1 MLTDPYFMITGM
13 RKRAI
18 FLDRDGTLN
27 YDNGY
32 THIFDEKQIIEY
44 SVDVI
49 KRAKR
54 LGFLVLIVTNQ
65 SGIGRGFYS
74 EEQFHKY
81 MRDLKKYYQSLD
93 VDFDDYFFA
102 PHYELSRSTKYR
114 KGREFR
120 KPDIGM
126 IQLAQKKYS
135 LDLGKSILIG
145 DKETDIQ
152 AGLSAKISSLVLFNQ
167 KCVGTVYRAQYTE
180 VNELKAILELPI
192 W

>member
-1 MLTDPYFMITGM
+1 MK
-13 RKRAI
+13 KRAI

-27 YDNGY
+27 YDKGY
-32 THIFDEKQIIEY
+32 THIFNEKQIIEY

-54 LGFLVLIVTNQ
+54 LGFLVIIVTNQ

-81 MRDLKKYYQSLD
+81 MRDLKKYYQSRD
-93 VDFDDYFFA
+93 ADFDDYFFA
-102 PHYELSRSTKYR
+102 PYYELSKSTQYR

-120 KPDIGM
+120 KPNIGM

-135 LDLGKSILIG
+135 LDLCKSILIG

-180 VNELKAILELPI
+180 VNEMKAILELPI